1 MTVITNMV
9 VALMIVTQ
17 GEEPVQAYPQIE
29 IKRPAQY
36 DVMLVSN
43 PIFETLYRDCVVVGP
58 SDRPE
63 TLYRKTCKTNFVYSA
78 NIDVGK
84 IHGPCKS
91 IGCDGRKQ
99 FTIDELF
106 KCPIRGIY
114 FETPIGLYCDKHE
127 CLNYLAR

>member
-17 GEEPVQAYPQIE
+17 GEEPVKALPL
-29 IKRPAQY
+29 
-36 DVMLVSN
+36 DWDVSN
-43 PIFETLYRDCVVVGP
+43 IQLCTMKEPMRVPTP
-58 SDRPE
+58 SVATGSIE

-84 IHGPCKS
+84 IHGPCKKF
-91 IGCDGRKQ
+91 GCDRIKQ
-99 FTIDELF
+99 YTIEELF

-114 FETPIGLYCDKHE
+114 FETPIEQYCEKHE